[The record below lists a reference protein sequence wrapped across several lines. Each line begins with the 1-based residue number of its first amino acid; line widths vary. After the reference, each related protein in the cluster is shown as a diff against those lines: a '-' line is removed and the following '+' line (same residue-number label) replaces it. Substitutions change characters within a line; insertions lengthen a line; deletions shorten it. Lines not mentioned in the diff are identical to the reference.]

1 MDQRSA
7 LASALA
13 DRYRIERELGAG
25 GMATVYLAQDLKH
38 GRAVALKV
46 LKPELAA
53 VIGAERFLS
62 EIRTTATLQ
71 HPHVLALFD
80 SGVAEV
86 DGPRSTV
93 DRRPSTVDVLYYVM
107 PYVEGESLR
116 DRLTRE
122 KQLPIQD
129 AVRIATEV
137 ASALDYAHR
146 HGVIHRDI
154 KPENILLHDGSAL
167 VADFGIALAV
177 SSTTGHRMTETG
189 MSLGTPQYMS
199 PEQAMGER
207 EIGPRSDIY
216 ALGAVTYEMLTGD
229 PPFSASTAQ
238 AIVAKVMTEKPAP
251 PSRMRDRVPEAV
263 EDAVLTAL
271 EKLPADRF
279 ASAAEFA
286 AALSAPASA
295 TYSPGRRGRHPGG
308 HRGATPSRSPLQTL
322 APWSI
327 AALGVLAAGYLF
339 AARRPGTALVP
350 ATYDVATPGLK
361 LSTGYDAGTAFAI
374 SSDGSRIVYVAN
386 AGDGGSVLMLRDQN
400 DPTPHAIRGSDGGQS
415 PSFSPDGEW
424 VLFLARNHLF
434 KLPVE
439 GGAPVELASV
449 RSVFAPHA
457 SWLDNDRIIFNA
469 DPVRLGAVA
478 AAGGPV
484 DTIAQMDSLGY
495 AAMPASVP
503 GADVIV
509 ATRCT
514 NNCAHTDVLAF
525 DLRNHRRAML
535 LPNTTRAWPLTG
547 NMIVAVR
554 ADGTVIG
561 ARWDPGQLRLTSE
574 PVTLL
579 SVVALN
585 LGAIPLMSISN
596 DGALLYVSPS
606 GSASD
611 VVTAVRVDRS
621 GHATVL
627 DPDWHANLQYPA
639 LSPDG
644 RQLAVSVGTPG
655 RSDIWVKQLNAGPLT
670 RLTFDGTLNY
680 RAAWLPDGRSLSFSS
695 DRDGLTHVFT
705 VRADGSAK
713 PERVMPQD
721 TTQVDEALWSAD
733 GRWLIYRSGV
743 VDATRDIYA
752 RATSGDT
759 TRHTIAAGSYD
770 EYAPALSPD
779 GRWLAYVSVESGR
792 EQVFVRPFPD
802 AGRARW
808 PVSTGGGYSPAWS
821 HSGRELFYISSLDSM
836 MVVPGPATS
845 ASEFVAGPAHAL
857 FSTSRLQVDPYH
869 QGFAVT
875 PDDRGFIMLSRDSA
889 AASPANLTIV
899 LHWLDE
905 ARRLIAHPGKES
917 RPR

>member
-1 MDQRSA
+1 
-7 LASALA
+7 
-13 DRYRIERELGAG
+13 
-25 GMATVYLAQDLKH
+25 MATVYLAQDLKH

-46 LKPELAA
+46 LKSELAA

-71 HPHVLALFD
+71 HPHVLPLFD

-86 DGPRSTV
+86 DSPRLTV

-129 AVRIATEV
+129 AVRIASEV

-146 HGVIHRDI
+146 HGIIHRDI

-177 SSTTGHRMTETG
+177 SNTAGHRMTETG

-207 EIGPRSDIY
+207 EIGPRSDVY

-251 PSRMRDRVPEAV
+251 PSRVRDRVPQAV
-263 EDAVLTAL
+263 EEAVLTAL

-279 ASAAEFA
+279 ATAAEFA
-286 AALSAPASA
+286 AALVSDGVPVRRRDVPAPRHSRAIVPWAIAAAGILASAYLLTKRDSRPSAPPA
-295 TYSPGRRGRHPGG
+295 TYS
-308 HRGATPSRSPLQTL
+308 
-322 APWSI
+322 
-327 AALGVLAAGYLF
+327 
-339 AARRPGTALVP
+339 
-350 ATYDVATPGLK
+350 VATPGLK
-361 LSTGYDAGTAFAI
+361 LSASYDAGTAFAI
-374 SSDGSRIVYVAN
+374 SRDGSRMVYVAN
-386 AGDGGSVLMLRDQN
+386 AGDGGSILMLRERN
-400 DPTPHAIRGSDGGQS
+400 DPTPHAIRGSDGAQS
-415 PSFSPDGEW
+415 PAFSPDGQW
-424 VLFLARNHLF
+424 VLFIARNHLF
-434 KLPVE
+434 KLAAE
-439 GGAPVELASV
+439 GGAPVELATV
-449 RSVFAPHA
+449 RSVFAPNA
-457 SWLDNDRIIFNA
+457 SWMDNDRIIFNT
-469 DPVRLGAVA
+469 DPVRLGAVP

-495 AAMPASVP
+495 AAMPAAVP
-503 GADVIV
+503 GTDVIV

-514 NNCAHTDVLAF
+514 NNCSHTDVLAF
-525 DLRNHRRAML
+525 DLRTHQQRVL
-535 LPNTTRAWPLTG
+535 LPNTSRAWPMPG
-547 NMIVAVR
+547 NILIAVR

-561 ARWDPGQLRLTSE
+561 ARWDPGRLQLTSE

-585 LGAIPLMSISN
+585 LGAIPLMSISD
-596 DGALLYVSPS
+596 DGALLYMPPS
-606 GSASD
+606 GGTSEA
-611 VVTAVRVDRS
+611 VTAVRVDRS
-621 GHATVL
+621 GHVTTL
-627 DPDWHANLQYPA
+627 DPDWHGNFQYPA

-644 RQLAVSVGTPG
+644 RRLAVSVGTPG
-655 RSDIWVKQLNAGPLT
+655 RSDIWVKQLDTGPLT

-695 DRDGLTHVFT
+695 DRDGLTHVYT
-705 VRADGSAK
+705 VRADGSGK

-721 TTQVDEALWSAD
+721 TTQVDESLWSAD
-733 GRWLIYRSGV
+733 GHWLIYRSGV

-759 TRHTIAAGSYD
+759 TRHTLAAGNYD

-779 GRWLAYVSVESGR
+779 GHWLAYVSVESGR

-808 PVSTGGGYSPAWS
+808 PVSTSGGYSPVWS
-821 HSGRELFYISSLDSM
+821 HSGRQLFYVSAADSM
-836 MVVPGPATS
+836 MVVDVS
-845 ASEFVAGPAHAL
+845 ASSAPEFVTGAAHAL
-857 FSTSRLQVDPYH
+857 FSTSMLQVDPYH
-869 QGFAVT
+869 PGFGLA
-875 PDDRGFIMLSRDSA
+875 PDDRSFIMLSRDSA
-889 AASPANLTIV
+889 TASPGNLTIV

-905 ARRLIAHPGKES
+905 ARRLLTHPGKEPS
-917 RPR
+917 PR